1 MFFMIPSLLCLD
13 FAINI
18 IGIKVFLL
26 REITLAVEDKSKKK
40 RKRKPVNMKEG
51 KQYF

>member
-1 MFFMIPSLLCLD
+1 MIPSLLSLD

-18 IGIKVFLL
+18 IIGIKVFILC
-26 REITLAVEDKSKKK
+26 EVTLAVEDKPKKK

>member
-18 IGIKVFLL
+18 IFLL
-26 REITLAVEDKSKKK
+26 CEITLAVEDKPKKK